1 MTECLYSTK
10 EVCELFDIKRDTLR
24 HYEDIKL
31 LIPYEIQSNN
41 YRKYSRANID
51 TLIDIRKYRA
61 LEFSLENIRSA
72 LYESDYSVIAD
83 HINEHV
89 KFYSEQL
96 IKYTL
101 LRKKAMSDLNYIR
114 LITSHLSV
122 ITETDT
128 LDLFFIPFVT
138 NSKSPYF
145 SDLKAALNN
154 LQFFTS
160 AMISG
165 EGLPKDYGF
174 GLITEKKFSDFLG
187 LTNGIVIP
195 GTKVVGKIVDYTHG
209 GGLNNHLLMILKTLL
224 QLCTTAPSTKSI
236 PSCSHA
242 FTIKI
247 IRNINITLSL

>member
-1 MTECLYSTK
+1 M
-10 EVCELFDIKRDTLR
+10 
-24 HYEDIKL
+24 
-31 LIPYEIQSNN
+31 IPYEIQSNN
-41 YRKYSRANID
+41 YRKYNRANID

-61 LEFSLENIRSA
+61 LEFSIENIRSS

-114 LITSHLSV
+114 LINSHLSV
-122 ITETDT
+122 VTENNT

-138 NSKSPYF
+138 DSKSPYF

-165 EGLPKDYGF
+165 EGLPKDYDF

-195 GTKVVGKIVDYTHG
+195 GTKVVGKIVDYTHW

-224 QLCTTAPSTKSI
+224 RLCTTAPSTKSI
-236 PSCSHA
+236 PSCFHA
-242 FTIKI
+242 FTIKR
-247 IRNINITLSL
+247 IRNINTTLSLQI